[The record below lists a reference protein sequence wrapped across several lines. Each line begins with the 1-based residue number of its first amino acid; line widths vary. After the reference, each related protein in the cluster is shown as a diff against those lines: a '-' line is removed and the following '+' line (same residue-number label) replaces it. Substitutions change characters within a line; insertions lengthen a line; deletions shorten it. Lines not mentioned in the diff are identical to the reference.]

1 MILHTPSDMMPD
13 RAPTVQQ
20 LLAFYLEAGVD
31 CALTEEPVNRL
42 SDPDIVSDLTQC
54 PRLVRRRR
62 PQRGHRP
69 PRPGCARRAA
79 PAPEAAIL
87 SAREAART
95 APSLEALRALLEK
108 FDGCALKSTATR
120 LVFADG
126 NPQARIMFVGEAP
139 GREEDLEGL
148 PFVGRSGK
156 LLDRMIA
163 AIGLDR
169 SNAYI
174 ANVIPWRPPGNR
186 TPTPQET
193 QICLPFIQR
202 QIELVNPDVLVTLGN
217 PSTQT
222 LLSTREG
229 IMKTRGRWFDYDT
242 GTRVIRALATFHPA
256 YLLRSPSYKRM
267 AWQDLRAIAK
277 ALEHEDVLILSVPTR
292 CSVLTLLRRAGT
304 RMCNRRI
311 SAHRRAHARRRRACA
326 MHRSERV
333 WLTAPSAARWPSRSA
348 TAAAGRSRATRT
360 RAALPAPGR
369 ETAARYRPAACL
381 TVSDARQTTTPPV
394 SLNFAS
400 VSHGVR
406 SGVASSNRCG
416 RPASSAIRLASCV
429 SPVTAAQRLVGAPL
443 KAVAEETRDRGR
455 RQRRRHFGA
464 AGPGQK
470 QRGRDHRERRA
481 RRRRP
486 PRPSAAFAD
495 AADGPDRR
503 SRRSR
508 PVPTSAARC
517 RRRPRRGRD

>member
-1 MILHTPSDMMPD
+1 MTPDSIPN
-13 RAPTVQQ
+13 VQQ

-31 CALTEEPVNRL
+31 CALTDEPVNRL
-42 SDPDIVSDLTQC
+42 SDPDDAPA
-54 PRLVRRRR
+54 PRHAAQPEPVRTI
-62 PQRGHRP
+62 PAAIPAPRGEV
-69 PRPGCARRAA
+69 A
-79 PAPEAAIL
+79 PAPEAAIA

-95 APSLEALRALLEK
+95 APSLEALRALLET
-108 FDGCALKSTATR
+108 FDGCALKFTATR

-169 SNAYI
+169 NSAYI

-267 AWQDLRAIAK
+267 AWQDLLSVAK
-277 ALEHEDVLILSVPTR
+277 ALKE
-292 CSVLTLLRRAGT
+292 
-304 RMCNRRI
+304 
-311 SAHRRAHARRRRACA
+311 
-326 MHRSERV
+326 
-333 WLTAPSAARWPSRSA
+333 APKPSS
-348 TAAAGRSRATRT
+348 
-360 RAALPAPGR
+360 
-369 ETAARYRPAACL
+369 
-381 TVSDARQTTTPPV
+381 
-394 SLNFAS
+394 
-400 VSHGVR
+400 
-406 SGVASSNRCG
+406 
-416 RPASSAIRLASCV
+416 
-429 SPVTAAQRLVGAPL
+429 
-443 KAVAEETRDRGR
+443 
-455 RQRRRHFGA
+455 
-464 AGPGQK
+464 
-470 QRGRDHRERRA
+470 
-481 RRRRP
+481 
-486 PRPSAAFAD
+486 
-495 AADGPDRR
+495 
-503 SRRSR
+503 
-508 PVPTSAARC
+508 
-517 RRRPRRGRD
+517 

>member
-1 MILHTPSDMMPD
+1 MTPDS
-13 RAPTVQQ
+13 APTVQQ

-42 SDPDIVSDLTQC
+42 SDPDII
-54 PRLVRRRR
+54 PAVREAALSNPVRTITAAMI
-62 PQRGHRP
+62 PAARGE
-69 PRPGCARRAA
+69 AA
-79 PAPEAAIL
+79 LAPEAAII

-95 APSLEALRALLEK
+95 APSLEALRALLEN

-126 NPQARIMFVGEAP
+126 NPQARVMFVGEAP
-139 GREEDLEGL
+139 GREEDIEGL

-169 SNAYI
+169 SSAYI

-267 AWQDLRAIAK
+267 AWQDLRSIAK
-277 ALEHEDVLILSVPTR
+277 ALEQAKP
-292 CSVLTLLRRAGT
+292 
-304 RMCNRRI
+304 
-311 SAHRRAHARRRRACA
+311 
-326 MHRSERV
+326 
-333 WLTAPSAARWPSRSA
+333 PSS
-348 TAAAGRSRATRT
+348 
-360 RAALPAPGR
+360 
-369 ETAARYRPAACL
+369 
-381 TVSDARQTTTPPV
+381 
-394 SLNFAS
+394 
-400 VSHGVR
+400 
-406 SGVASSNRCG
+406 
-416 RPASSAIRLASCV
+416 
-429 SPVTAAQRLVGAPL
+429 
-443 KAVAEETRDRGR
+443 
-455 RQRRRHFGA
+455 
-464 AGPGQK
+464 
-470 QRGRDHRERRA
+470 
-481 RRRRP
+481 
-486 PRPSAAFAD
+486 
-495 AADGPDRR
+495 
-503 SRRSR
+503 
-508 PVPTSAARC
+508 
-517 RRRPRRGRD
+517 